1 MMARVFP
8 LDEGALGNWAFY
20 TQGSGGST
28 LP

>member
-20 TQGSGGST
+20 TQESGGST